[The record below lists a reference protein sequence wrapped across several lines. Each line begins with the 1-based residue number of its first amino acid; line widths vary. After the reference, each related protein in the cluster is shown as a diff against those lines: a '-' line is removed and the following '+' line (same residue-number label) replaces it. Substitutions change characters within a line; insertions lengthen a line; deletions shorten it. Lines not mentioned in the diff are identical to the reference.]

1 MFTLTLTMSPAWGQS
16 NPSLLQRRTRPKPKP
31 APSPSPSVRP
41 ASKQLTVSVG
51 VSSMSYVQTGLSGF
65 SAILVTPKVDYRM
78 PLGASRWSLGANAF
92 GTALSLSSEYPEGTN
107 GIRFIGAN
115 WRLGYRLTRS
125 GPWAAEIAAGTY
137 FDTMLVSG
145 TQFGYQNLVGPQAFL
160 RVGRAIGNS
169 LVSGYAKYALMSNG
183 LAFSSGSSQ
192 VASGLSWSRRAGPG
206 QLVLQG
212 DFARL
217 AYAQESSSVEV
228 TTLSLS
234 SGFAFGF

>member
-1 MFTLTLTMSPAWGQS
+1 
-16 NPSLLQRRTRPKPKP
+16 
-31 APSPSPSVRP
+31 
-41 ASKQLTVSVG
+41 
-51 VSSMSYVQTGLSGF
+51 MSYSQTGLAPFG
-65 SAILVTPKVDYRM
+65 AILITPKVDIRM
-78 PLGASRWSLGANAF
+78 QLGTSRWSLGANAF
-92 GTALSLSSEYPEGTN
+92 GTALSLSSEYPDGTN

-145 TQFGYQNLVGPQAFL
+145 GPFGYQNLVGPQVFL
-160 RVGRAIGNS
+160 RVGRAVGNS

-183 LAFSSGSSQ
+183 LAFSSDSSQ

-206 QLVLQG
+206 QLVIQG
-212 DFARL
+212 DFAHL
-217 AYAQESSSVEV
+217 SYAQGSSSVAV
-228 TTLSLS
+228 STLSLS